1 MDTDECT
8 GWMVLSVCIRVHPWF
23 NFPQAAPQAW
33 LCSVRTARSFHVEE
47 APRPSGKIIFPD
59 GNAAYPHGKVIFPNG
74 NAAYPH
80 GNAAFPNGKVAYTN
94 GKMIRTKGN
103 MACATTRPLTTG
115 R

>member
-59 GNAAYPHGKVIFPNG
+59 GNAAYPHG
-74 NAAYPH
+74 
-80 GNAAFPNGKVAYTN
+80 NAAFPNGKVAYTN

-103 MACATTRPLTTG
+103 MACATSQPLTTG